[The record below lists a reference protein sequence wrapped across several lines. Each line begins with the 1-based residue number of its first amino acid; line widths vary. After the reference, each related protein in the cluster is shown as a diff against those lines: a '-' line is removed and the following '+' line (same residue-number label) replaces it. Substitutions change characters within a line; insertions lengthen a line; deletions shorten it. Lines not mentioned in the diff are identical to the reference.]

1 MRHLATA
8 LVLLTVAAAH
18 SLKAADDYVPGPDSK
33 PQEGVPKGVVT
44 KYSWTDSKVF
54 PGTVRDYWVYVPA
67 QYTADKPACVFVCQ
81 DGVMYSA
88 PTVFDNLIH
97 KKEMPVTIGIFI
109 QPGSFPAP
117 SNAALG
123 AEDPAQKKTKGKAGG
138 RSNRSVEYDSLGDKY
153 PRFLLEEILPEVGK
167 QYNLTKDPEGR
178 CIAGN
183 SSGAICA
190 WTVAWERPDEFRKVF
205 SSVGSF
211 TNIRGGHVYP
221 SLIRKTEKKPIRI
234 VLQDGAGD
242 LDNAFG
248 NWPLANQQ
256 MALALK
262 YQKYD
267 YRFEFGDGGHTT
279 KHSTMLF
286 PDAMRWMW
294 RDYKP

>member
-1 MRHLATA
+1 MRHLATI
-8 LVLLTVAAAH
+8 LVLLTVAAIR
-18 SLKAADDYVPGPDSK
+18 SLQAADDYVPGPDSK
-33 PQEGVPKGVVT
+33 PQDGVPKGVVT
-44 KYSWTDSKVF
+44 KYSWNDSKIF
-54 PGTVRDYWVYVPA
+54 PGTARDYWVYVPA
-67 QYTADKPACVFVCQ
+67 QYTADKPACVFICQ
-81 DGVMYSA
+81 DGVMYNA

-109 QPGSFPAP
+109 QPGAFQSASGEAP
-117 SNAALG
+117 KTG
-123 AEDPAQKKTKGKAGG
+123 ANGKAPPRG
-138 RSNRSVEYDSLGDKY
+138 NRSVEYDPLGDKY
-153 PRFLLEEILPEVGK
+153 ARFLLEEILPEVGK

-178 CIAGN
+178 CLAGN

-190 WTVAWERPDEFRKVF
+190 WTAAWERPDEFRKVF

-221 SLIRKTEKKPIRI
+221 SLIRKTEKKPIR
-234 VLQDGAGD
+234 VFLQDGSGD

-248 NWPLANQQ
+248 NWPLAAQQ
-256 MALALK
+256 MAAALK

-267 YRFEFGDGGHTT
+267 YRFEFGDGAHTT

>member
-1 MRHLATA
+1 MRQLATA
-8 LVLLTVAAAH
+8 LALFTVVTAH
-18 SLKAADDYVPGPDSK
+18 SLQAADDYVPGPDSK
-33 PQEGVPKGVVT
+33 PQDGVPKGVIT
-44 KYSWTDSKVF
+44 KYNWNDSKIF
-54 PGTVRDYWVYVPA
+54 PGTVRGYTVYVPA
-67 QYTADKPACVFVCQ
+67 QYTADKPACVFICQ
-81 DGVMYSA
+81 DGVMYNA

-109 QPGSFPAP
+109 QPGNFPAP
-117 SNAALG
+117 ASAAPG
-123 AEDPAQKKTKGKAGG
+123 AEDSAQQKTKGKAGG

-153 PRFLLEEILPEVGK
+153 ARFLLDEILPEVGK
-167 QYNLTKDPEGR
+167 HYNLTKDPEGR
-178 CIAGN
+178 CLAGN

-190 WTVAWERPDEFRKVF
+190 WTAAWERPDEFRKVF

-234 VLQDGAGD
+234 FLQDGTGD

-248 NWPLANQQ
+248 NWPLAAQQ
-256 MALALK
+256 MAAALK

-279 KHSTMLF
+279 KHSTFLF
-286 PDAMRWMW
+286 PEAMRWMW